1 MVPIEI
7 GNPVVS
13 VSVSTYLVLGFL
25 MKPVFMKL
33 GQRHVVLTP
42 VLFKAA
48 SSSVKA
54 LWNPTAANLLELKI
68 NRRQNKSRKLLHL
81 FSSEV
86 CFPQLSVVLCQGAWA
101 TSEPQVPGWD
111 HLNENLHSRPS
122 SSKLISTVKPKTHWY
137 NHLLYPSIIYQNENS
152 VGLNVLLGKLVGC
165 LFLGHCFHK
174 I

>member
-7 GNPVVS
+7 SNPVVS

-54 LWNPTAANLLELKI
+54 L
-68 NRRQNKSRKLLHL
+68 
-81 FSSEV
+81 
-86 CFPQLSVVLCQGAWA
+86 
-101 TSEPQVPGWD
+101 
-111 HLNENLHSRPS
+111 
-122 SSKLISTVKPKTHWY
+122 
-137 NHLLYPSIIYQNENS
+137 
-152 VGLNVLLGKLVGC
+152 
-165 LFLGHCFHK
+165 
-174 I
+174 